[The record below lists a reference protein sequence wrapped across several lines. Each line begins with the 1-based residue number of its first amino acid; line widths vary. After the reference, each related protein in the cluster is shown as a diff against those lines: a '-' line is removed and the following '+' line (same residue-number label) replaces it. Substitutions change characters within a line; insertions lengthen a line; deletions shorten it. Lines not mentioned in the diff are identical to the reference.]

1 MRRVIGVLLLPIAM
15 SACASPEARR
25 QRGGGSGADVGNRP
39 SQVKMHE
46 GSRQY
51 WKTPVRQEFKTPPL
65 DSAEQARRLS
75 VSKSTTSQP
84 PATSS
89 GGTDR

>member
-1 MRRVIGVLLLPIAM
+1 MRRVIGVLLLPIALA
-15 SACASPEARR
+15 ACTSPEARR
-25 QRGGGSGADVGNRP
+25 HRGGGSGADVGNRP

-51 WKTPVRQEFKTPPL
+51 WKTPVRQEFKAPPL
-65 DSAEQARRLS
+65 DPSEQARRLS
-75 VSKSTTSQP
+75 VSTSTTSQP
-84 PATSS
+84 PASSS